1 MSRYYGMS
9 VRVSGHVKEKAE
21 AIAAA
26 LAEEWPS
33 LWENLENQLDA
44 DELSAYGE
52 DRLCGGE
59 MEDEF
64 AARVAKAAW
73 TANGEYCAVNV
84 NCTCLEDLPF
94 ESYDFDE
101 ERYDELMEKSSS

>member
-1 MSRYYGMS
+1 MSRYYGM
-9 VRVSGHVKEKAE
+9 RVIVSDHDKLKAE

-33 LWENLENQLDA
+33 FWEGLENCLDD

-59 MEDEF
+59 SEDEF
-64 AARVAKAAW
+64 SARIAKAVW
-73 TANGEYCAVNV
+73 TANGKYCSVYV
-84 NCTCLEDLPF
+84 GCTCLEDLPC
-94 ESYDFDE
+94 
-101 ERYDELMEKSSS
+101 ERYNFNKDSYAEIMEQV